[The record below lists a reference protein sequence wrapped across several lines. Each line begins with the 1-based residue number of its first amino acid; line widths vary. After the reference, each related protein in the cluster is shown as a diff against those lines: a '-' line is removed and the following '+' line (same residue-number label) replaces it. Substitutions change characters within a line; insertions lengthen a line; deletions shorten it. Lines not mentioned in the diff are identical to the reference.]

1 MSSSSSSRKYIRQ
14 PIVSVLG
21 HVDHGKTSLLDFIR
35 GSAVVSRES
44 GAITQHIGATEVPID
59 AIYNVCGDLLKEK
72 KFTLPGL
79 LFIDTPGHHAFTTLR
94 ARGGSL
100 ADLAIL
106 IVDINEGFKP
116 QTYESIKILKNYK
129 TPFIIVAN
137 KIDAISG
144 WQKSEGIAKIRIQ
157 NQRPNVKAVFE
168 ERLYDMIGTVSE
180 QKLNSDLYFNI
191 SDFRKTVG
199 IIPVSAKTGE
209 GVPEL
214 LMILVGLAQRFLEGR
229 LHIES
234 GPGKGSVL
242 EVKEEVGLGTTIDAI
257 IYNGTLKTDDKIVI
271 GTKGEPVKTRIKA
284 LLKPK
289 PLDEIRDPR
298 ERFDNVSEVYA
309 ACGIKISSPDL
320 ENVVPGAPIR
330 VIKDNEKEIIEEIRS
345 QTKVD
350 FDLDEQGIL
359 IKADTIGSLEALI
372 KESREKGVN
381 IRKAEIGNVS
391 KRDIIEADA
400 TLDPLNKLIFAFNV
414 KIFPEAKEELPNRS
428 VTIFNEDVIYT
439 IMENYEEWL
448 EKKKLDLERER
459 RQDYIH
465 PGMVRFLSEYVFR
478 VNHPAV
484 FGVRILAGRIK
495 KEMRLMKDD
504 GKVIGSIKGIQS
516 ENKSVEEAKQGEEVA
531 ISIAGITIGR
541 QIKGGDILFT
551 DLPASDAKKL
561 RDMNVLNLDEK
572 DVLNKIFEIKRKTDK
587 FWGM

>member
-1 MSSSSSSRKYIRQ
+1 MSGSSKYIRQ

-35 GSAVVSRES
+35 GTTVVARES

-59 AIYNVCGDLLKEK
+59 AIYNVCGDLLKGK

-100 ADLAIL
+100 ADLAVL

-116 QTYESIKILKNYK
+116 QTYESIRILKQYK
-129 TPFIIVAN
+129 TPFIIAAN

-144 WQKSEGIAKIRIQ
+144 WQKVNNIAKARIEK
-157 NQRPNVKAVFE
+157 QRQHVKALFE
-168 ERLYDMIGTVSE
+168 EKTYEMIGAISE

-191 SDFRKTVG
+191 SDFRKTIG
-199 IIPVSAKTGE
+199 IIPISAKTGE
-209 GVPEL
+209 GIPEL
-214 LMILVGLAQRFLEGR
+214 LMILVGLAQRFLEDK
-229 LHIES
+229 LQLES
-234 GPGKGSVL
+234 GPGKGNVL
-242 EVKEEVGLGTTIDAI
+242 EVKEEVGLGKTIDAI
-257 IYNGTLKTDDKIVI
+257 IYNGTIKLDDRIVI
-271 GTKGEPVKTRIKA
+271 GTIDEPVITRIKA

-298 ERFDNVSEVYA
+298 ERFDSVSEVHA
-309 ACGIKISSPDL
+309 ACGIKISSPNLD
-320 ENVVPGAPIR
+320 NVIPGAPIR
-330 VIKDNEKEIIEEIRS
+330 VAKGNIEDVINEIKS
-345 QTKVD
+345 QTKID
-350 FDLDEQGIL
+350 FELDDQGII

-372 KESREKGVN
+372 KESREKSIK

-391 KRDIIEADA
+391 KRDIVEASA

-414 KIFPEAKEELPNRS
+414 KILPEAKEELANTDL
-428 VTIFNEDVIYT
+428 TIFDEDVIYT
-439 IMENYEEWL
+439 IMENYDEWI
-448 EKKKLDLERER
+448 EKKKAELERDR

-465 PGMVRFLSEYVFR
+465 PGMIKFLPEYVFR
-478 VNHPAV
+478 VSHPAV
-484 FGVRILAGRIK
+484 IGVRILSGRIK
-495 KEMRLMKDD
+495 VGLRLMKED
-504 GKVIGSIKGIQS
+504 GRVVGSIKGIQS
-516 ENKSVEEAKQGEEVA
+516 ENRPIDEALQGQEVA
-531 ISIAGITIGR
+531 ISIEGVTVGR
-541 QIKGGDILFT
+541 QIKGEDILYT

-561 RDMNVLNLDEK
+561 KQMDVLNLDEK

>member
-1 MSSSSSSRKYIRQ
+1 MSSSSKYIRQ

-35 GSAVVSRES
+35 GTAVVSRES

-59 AIYNVCGDLLKEK
+59 AIYNVCGDLLKGK

-106 IVDINEGFKP
+106 VVDIKEGFKP
-116 QTYESIKILKNYK
+116 QTYESIKILKQYK
-129 TPFIIVAN
+129 TPFVIAAN

-144 WQKSEGIAKIRIQ
+144 WQTSKNVAKTRIE
-157 NQRPNVKAVFE
+157 NQRTNVKTMFE
-168 ERLYDMIGTVSE
+168 EKLYEMIGTISE
-180 QKLNSDLYFNI
+180 QKMNADLYFNI
-191 SDFRKTVG
+191 SDFRKTIG
-199 IIPVSAKTGE
+199 IIPISAKTGE
-209 GVPEL
+209 GIPEL
-214 LMILVGLAQRFLEGR
+214 LMILVGLAQRFLEDQ

-257 IYNGTLKTDDKIVI
+257 IYNGTIKTDDKIVI
-271 GTKGEPVKTRIKA
+271 GTNDEPIVTRIKA

-298 ERFDNVSEVYA
+298 ERFDSVSEVHA

-320 ENVVPGAPIR
+320 ENVIPGAPIR
-330 VIKDNEKEIIEEIRS
+330 VAKDKLEEVIDEIKK
-345 QTKVD
+345 QTKID
-350 FDLDEQGIL
+350 FELDEQGII

-372 KESREKGVN
+372 KESRDKGIQ

-391 KRDIIEADA
+391 KRDIVEADA

-414 KIFPEAKEELPNRS
+414 KILPEAKEELANTDL
-428 VTIFNEDVIYT
+428 TIFDEDVIYT
-439 IMENYEEWL
+439 IMENYDEWI
-448 EKKKLDLERER
+448 EKKKAELERDR
-459 RQDYIH
+459 RQDYVH
-465 PGMVRFLSEYVFR
+465 PGMIKFLPEYVFR
-478 VNHPAV
+478 VSHPAV
-484 FGVRILAGRIK
+484 IGVRVLSGRIK
-495 KEMRLMKDD
+495 TGLRLMKED
-504 GKVIGSIKGIQS
+504 GRVIGSIKGIQS
-516 ENKSVEEAKQGEEVA
+516 ENKPLEEALQGQEVA
-531 ISIAGITIGR
+531 ISIEGVTVGR
-541 QIKGGDILFT
+541 QIKGEDILYT

-561 RDMNVLNLDEK
+561 KEMDVLNPDEK